1 MLTVVVD
8 EDDQGGADHPGE
20 QVHHGQ
26 AEHRRLEQPLP
37 HRHLHVDDRAVGED
51 GEEAAEAHGDE
62 EEVEDRGLG
71 GVLLRV
77 RVHVLPTG
85 RTARLLGWHCGV

>member
-51 GEEAAEAHGDE
+51 GEEAAEAHDDE
-62 EEVEDRGLG
+62 EEVQG
-71 GVLLRV
+71 GR
-77 RVHVLPTG
+77 LPG
-85 RTARLLGWHCGV
+85 QEVMRAAVSYSAYSSDSGSM